1 MKLKTESSEKNL
13 IKGNVNGRI
22 IILLEKI
29 IRTQTIRIKYLRRIT
44 LKAFI
49 FFFILK

>member
-1 MKLKTESSEKNL
+1 MEE
-13 IKGNVNGRI
+13 I
-22 IILLEKI
+22 IIIYLEKI
-29 IRTQTIRIKYLRRIT
+29 IRTQTIRIKDLRRIT